1 MRNKIYHNL
10 GESEYKVRYSN
21 IVFYFSSPV
30 YARKY
35 EDRVQKYVDEQTQK
49 FQSRYHSKI
58 TLSMNREMTQYFAI
72 ALYRKI
78 ETRGVRFKKGM

>member
-10 GESEYKVRYSN
+10 GESDYKVRYSN
-21 IVFYFSSPV
+21 ILFYFSSPI

-35 EDRVQKYVDEQTQK
+35 EERVNKYVEEQIQK

-58 TLSMNREMTQYFAI
+58 KLSMSREMSQYFAI

-78 ETRGVRFKKGM
+78 ETRGVRFNKEG